1 MIFRVFAFLCLAR
14 ACMTAIKDGR
24 EMDCSPN
31 CVCCKG
37 NLTRCGYQ
45 PGKGNNY
52 CFDGCI
58 DGIYGHRCHNPCP
71 ENCIACDQ
79 NTPATCYSCKDTFYE
94 SSSSCLKTCQVG
106 CKGQL
111 CNDSGNC
118 DECAANFE
126 GENCNMCKQGKYGT
140 DCSMDCFYQN
150 CRCSDE
156 NGCDSCK
163 TGYYDSGT
171 LCKTPCSQGCRNGGC
186 NDDGSCQCRNDFIT
200 GLYCTECI
208 NGYFGADCNTL
219 CSGGCRSEN
228 CMRSGTCFQ
237 CKSGNYGD
245 RCNNTCSVGCSGG
258 TCMRDG
264 TCDCMQNFIGSKCE
278 SCLEGKYGNKC
289 DQDCSVGCSSSTCE
303 RFDGRC
309 ECLPNFSGN
318 KCETCGN
325 GLHGL
330 SCDFNCSDK
339 CIGGIC
345 AKSDGTCINDCV
357 SGYSGSTC
365 STPCDINCATCQRYD
380 KSYCTSCPN
389 DYSGSICSCPPNCQC
404 STNSDKCI
412 GCYGQWKRADYQC
425 TCNTK
430 YCTDTGCHTCRNN
443 TILVE
448 GDVSACCVCPPN
460 CKGGYCITGPK
471 CLDGCEDGFYGM
483 DCSQKCTDQGVECLQ
498 CSQDAGKCFL
508 CKKGFFPTETGNCT
522 SCNVKCKNEQCDSKT
537 GKCIEGC
544 VGKFWGNKCDTQCNS
559 KCGTC
564 LQKSGACESCTDL
577 SVHGSYCNKS
587 CSSSCLESRCEQ
599 INGYCSRGCNGDFF
613 GNICEV
619 KCPENCLHSGS
630 ETTCD
635 IYGHCTSGCSD
646 GYVGD
651 DCTEQKGAV
660 QALRAGQPIGAI
672 VGSVSSGVVIIIGI
686 IVAIFFFRRRYIR
699 LQTSN
704 KSNRNGNTTYQT
716 SITDDG
722 LNESNEKM
730 SLNEGQ
736 TKRES
741 SNRNITSAAS
751 KPIPVKQHASSHVVT
766 TSEIE
771 IDLKQD
777 DDINWAIDISSKDD
791 QTYYNEL
798 GTSTNKSKIPI
809 GQLDKYVDKK
819 TSEAFSKEFEKLSS
833 GLVKPYLESQKKNN
847 MSKNRYKGIYP
858 YDDSR
863 VKIRGS
869 GDSAYINASFIDGY
883 NKPRQY
889 IATLGPMSQQL
900 GDFTFFWKMIWQQ
913 RVEKIVMVTNLIEQG
928 TPKCEQYWPNPGTA
942 MTYGDIKVESRS
954 EDEYAEFTRR
964 TFTVTFGSEERTL
977 HHLHFTC
984 WPDKAIPDNVTA
996 MIEFRQRVLSTPSTL
1011 NGPTVVH
1018 CSAGVGRTG
1027 TYIALDIL
1035 TKEGEAEKAIDI
1047 SGCVQQMRQKRP
1059 NMVQTLGQY
1068 QFLHTAVVYSLTF
1081 DCKQIKGG
1089 NFNQYMNKHTAR
1101 VLNKQFEL
1109 LQHTLETRSNDE
1121 TEAVERNKQHRSK
1134 NRANADIPGNEN
1146 RPRLYLN
1153 LKPGA
1158 SDYINAV
1165 YIHSFRM
1172 KKRYLVAQTPLP
1184 ETVIDFLTLAVQERC
1199 SCIVSFEAYMDK
1211 QKNIGIY
1218 YPAANQEVLKKGTFQ
1233 VSCSREEN
1241 KTFYAERTL
1250 AIQHKGTRTDRTIPH
1265 LQFTDWDEIENK
1277 PRSTTNFL
1285 SFLNVIENVMKQQDD
1300 GPILVH
1306 CFDGAGK
1313 SGLFCVVSLLLH
1325 KMTVEHEVSVLNAVR
1340 KVKTTRRLAIP
1351 NQEQFVFCL
1360 LCVSE
1365 YLRSFD
1371 VYANFSDDTGQH

>member
-704 KSNRNGNTTYQT
+704 KSNRNADVCPTCVELFLKSTA
-716 SITDDG
+716 
-722 LNESNEKM
+722 NEKM

-819 TSEAFSKEFEKLSS
+819 TSEAFSKEFE
-833 GLVKPYLESQKKNN
+833 
-847 MSKNRYKGIYP
+847 
-858 YDDSR
+858 
-863 VKIRGS
+863 
-869 GDSAYINASFIDGY
+869 GY

-913 RVEKIVMVTNLIEQG
+913 RVEKIVM

-964 TFTVTFGSEERTL
+964 TFTGSEERTL

-1011 NGPTVVH
+1011 NGPT
-1018 CSAGVGRTG
+1018 
-1027 TYIALDIL
+1027 
-1035 TKEGEAEKAIDI
+1035 
-1047 SGCVQQMRQKRP
+1047 
-1059 NMVQTLGQY
+1059 GQY

-1101 VLNKQFEL
+1101 VLNKQFEV
-1109 LQHTLETRSNDE
+1109 HYYSIRSRHDLMMKQKQLNE
-1121 TEAVERNKQHRSK
+1121 INSTGVRTEQTPISR
-1134 NRANADIPGNEN
+1134 
-1146 RPRLYLN
+1146 
-1153 LKPGA
+1153 
-1158 SDYINAV
+1158 
-1165 YIHSFRM
+1165 SFRM

-1306 CFDGAGK
+1306 CLNNLCSAFYAFRSTFVRSTSTPTLAMTRGNIK
-1313 SGLFCVVSLLLH
+1313 VVSCRLS
-1325 KMTVEHEVSVLNAVR
+1325 SVKLEILKGKDNVI
-1340 KVKTTRRLAIP
+1340 VHTLI
-1351 NQEQFVFCL
+1351 Q
-1360 LCVSE
+1360 
-1365 YLRSFD
+1365 
-1371 VYANFSDDTGQH
+1371 